1 MEAECH
7 GQKKI
12 FGYKVRN
19 LALHTEQICDLPS
32 SVLCL
37 ASNESKTSLCWWWGE
52 CPPKDGVSWLTND
65 ISHSRIHWQSRV
77 VPATKNG
84 VHRPGQNK
92 TSATA
97 ASWIHLISLSAT
109 TTQRT
114 KQLLKRCR
122 TSPFLAAISGSA
134 PTRNISAKVAALDL
148 RRCCSAPTF
157 YVCAPNRPFSFF
169 SRLRLSSFGLSWPIF
184 SVQVSGCTFVE
195 FQWRI
200 SPNSAAKEATNNFK
214 MAPVSTKESS
224 KRARTIFFLFHQTK
238 FHLQIYCAEYIRF
251 HVEMNWIIK
260 GDSTW
265 CGRIFNENFFSE
277 SKDGACVVARNRP
290 PAEDPRSW
298 RWPITGLRSLS
309 MPTPTFFILPVDWSI
324 DLFPSTVPFSWKCFK
339 LKYFHKI
346 WIFFLTTLQRDR
358 KLIILQQKSANPA
371 N

>member
-52 CPPKDGVSWLTND
+52 CPPKVGVSWLTND

-97 ASWIHLISLSAT
+97 ASWIHLISLSAA

-169 SRLRLSSFGLSWPIF
+169 HVSVSPLLDYLGRF
-184 SVQVSGCTFVE
+184 SVSKSLAAHSSNFSEE
-195 FQWRI
+195 FRQIRQRRKPPTISRWRPCQQKNLRNVLEQFSFFFI
-200 SPNSAAKEATNNFK
+200 ELNF
-214 MAPVSTKESS
+214 
-224 KRARTIFFLFHQTK
+224 IYK
-238 FHLQIYCAEYIRF
+238 FTVLNTSDF
-251 HVEMNWIIK
+251 MWKWIIK

-277 SKDGACVVARNRP
+277 SKDGACVAARNRP

-346 WIFFLTTLQRDR
+346 WIFFFHNFATRQEAHYSST
-358 KLIILQQKSANPA
+358 KKCKSC
-371 N
+371 